1 MSARPATPALA
12 CGDADV
18 LSFDV
23 FDTILL
29 RGLESERRRFAW
41 IARESARGL
50 ALNGFPRSPAHLLR
64 SRLDVQSAAYRALEA
79 VNPNGDVRLADLH
92 RLQADLLGLPAKAIP
107 ILLDAELAAERRFSS
122 ANAAL
127 VGALR
132 DLRKAG
138 RRVIAI
144 SDTYYSEADL
154 RRLLADMLGPIP
166 FDAIYASSDWNA
178 TKKSGELFARVLQA
192 ENVAPGAMLH
202 WGDDCRA
209 DQVMAA
215 AKGLRVHWAPR
226 SALVHLRRRFD
237 AAAWR
242 AAHWTPRWRLA

>member
-1 MSARPATPALA
+1 MRARPGTSALA
-12 CGDADV
+12 CSDADV
-18 LSFDV
+18 LSFDL

-29 RGLESERRRFAW
+29 RGPESERRRFAW
-41 IARESARGL
+41 IARECARGL
-50 ALNGFPRSPAHLLR
+50 ALEGVGRSPAHLLR

-92 RLQADLLGLPAKAIP
+92 QRQADLLGLPAKAIP
-107 ILLDAELAAERRFSS
+107 ILLDAELAAERRFSC

-154 RRLLADMLGPIP
+154 RRLLADMLGPLP

-178 TKKSGELFARVLQA
+178 TKKNGELFARVLQA
-192 ENVAPGAMLH
+192 ENVAPGAILH

-209 DQVMAA
+209 DRIMAA

-226 SALVHLRRRFD
+226 PALVHLRRRFD

-242 AAHWTPRWRLA
+242 VTHWTPRWRLA